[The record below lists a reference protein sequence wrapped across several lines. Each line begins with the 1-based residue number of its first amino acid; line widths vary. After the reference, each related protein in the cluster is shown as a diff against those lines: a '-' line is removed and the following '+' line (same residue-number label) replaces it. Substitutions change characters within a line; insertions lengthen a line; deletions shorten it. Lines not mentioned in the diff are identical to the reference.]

1 MFRRKWLASVISVV
15 MVFAFMPISSFA
27 LDDFGV
33 QPAEN
38 TEVSVPDA
46 EPAADSDTE
55 ATVEDEQAA
64 EPAPV
69 EETTEDVSEE
79 SEQQETESA
88 EEVKDDS
95 DDSAKMPAQ
104 EFSGTASNG
113 IKVSVSAPEGAFPEG
128 TEMKLKAVGHDRAVS
143 LLEGEAEDVV
153 DANGVDITF
162 FKDGKEI
169 QPQKAIKVSL
179 SNANVEGET
188 FNVYHVADNGAVDRV
203 SGASSNGASFKAS
216 HFSIYIV
223 SGTGENETP
232 YTATYTFKNGDEVVD
247 TQIVKNGET
256 LKKPEAPEKAGYK
269 FTGWFNGE
277 EEFTAFGESIAVTE
291 NSEVTLT
298 AGFQEA
304 HYVFFKHPNGG
315 VYTTKEGVK
324 GDVIATTDVVI
335 NISATSSA
343 YKWYTESA
351 CTNQVD
357 SVTLADSNI
366 YLYTKAETGHWITF
380 DSNGGSFVSSQFVN
394 ASEKTASPDD
404 PTRMGYTFAGWKL
417 GDDDFSFGG
426 TLTESITLTASWTAN
441 STTQY
446 TVIHWQENANDDK
459 YSFKE
464 SETKTGTTG
473 AETKA
478 AAKSYNGFTVQ
489 TITQKT
495 IAGDGSTIVNV
506 YYKRN
511 TYTLKFK
518 RVICG
523 NTYWWHTHDEN
534 CYQTYTTITAKW
546 GSNIGELWPTVDGN
560 GAWYVGLDTR
570 VAQVWMEI
578 MPQENRTYYGP
589 QTGNGES
596 IARYYVEDL
605 DGNGVVEHHVDKSA
619 GTGYSVTEEDQYDLT
634 GYTFVKELKVGG
646 ITYKSTKT
654 GSNYNGA
661 TFYYS
666 RNSYDIVFWNNGTK
680 DKTVSKKYEASIA
693 DAYYEPDRPAS
704 IPEAYE
710 FGGWYDN
717 ELCQGEAY
725 AFAGKKM
732 PAGNITLY
740 AKWTAPEVTA
750 TIHVKVEGDSV
761 RHTIAYGEKIH
772 SEWLAMPDDIPEG
785 STFIGWGTQ
794 SVDGS
799 LQLFDTNQPIYS
811 DIELFPIVSNYSQ
824 EYEVIYDSNGATGT
838 VTDSEK
844 YLERSYADVKSART
858 LTTPNGKVFL
868 GWNTSAD
875 GTGTMYQPGN
885 KIRIGTSDITLY
897 AQWGDKVA
905 AASIIYHSNY
915 PGISTQTQ
923 SVQNLNNNEKTQI
936 RTIGAC
942 GFNAPTGYVF
952 DGWATN
958 NDGAV
963 VYAAGE
969 SVLVDNLSSNVLYAK
984 WKPRNDL
991 SYTINYY
998 KDSVSAD
1005 NKLGETVTEGNQTYG
1020 AKVSLTDAQLNKEKP
1035 VGYQNGVA
1043 NPLEL
1048 TIGVG
1053 NNNINVVYEKDTTQ
1067 THSVSAQVKYYYG
1080 NTLAEAKAK
1089 TTADATDEVV
1099 TATGWI
1105 GEETTVTVTPNT
1117 TDKFVGYKY
1126 DSTDGALS
1134 YSVEAK
1140 AETDKTTHIV
1150 KVYYVKDD
1158 SQKHSVKAK
1167 VEYYYGDTLADA
1179 KAKTDADAADEVKTA
1194 TGWIG
1199 EETTVTVEPNTT
1211 DKFIGYEYKETVGD
1225 LSYSVE
1231 AKKATAEDVNI
1242 VKVYYVKDA
1251 TQTHSV
1257 SAQLKY
1263 YYGDTLEAAKA
1274 KTTADATDEVK
1285 TATGWIGEETTVT
1298 VEPNT
1303 TDKFIGYKYEKTV
1316 GALSYSVAAKKATAE
1331 DVNIVKVYYTPRNDL
1346 SYTVKYLEKG
1356 SNKALKKAK
1365 VVEGQNF
1372 GTKVTETAVK
1382 ISGYKV
1388 DGKATQSLEIGV
1400 DSNVITF
1407 YYTAIPTPATPGE
1420 AGDGNGDGGNG
1431 GTEAT
1436 DNTPAPAAD
1445 NTVQIED
1452 QETPKANLDL
1462 EKDGAWALLNLLLSL
1477 LACIMS
1483 IALIITYFMKKREDE
1498 EEQNADYAASGDE
1511 EERKLKKKGLWRIIS
1526 IAWAI
1531 LMLIVFFLTEDMSLP
1546 MIWVDKWTIL
1556 MVVMTII
1563 QAGIMFM
1570 SRKKYEEEDEDN
1582 NTQMA

>member
-1 MFRRKWLASVISVV
+1 MFRRKWLASVVSVV

-256 LKKPEAPEKAGYK
+256 LKKPEAPEKTGYK
-269 FTGWFNGE
+269 FIGWFNGD
-277 EEFTAFGESIAVTE
+277 EEFSDFGQEMTVSK
-291 NSEVTLT
+291 NREVTLT
-298 AGFQEA
+298 ARFQEA

-324 GDVIATTDVVI
+324 GDKITTTDVVI
-335 NISATSSA
+335 NIDATSSA

-394 ASEKTASPDD
+394 ASDVTVQPAN
-404 PTRMGYTFAGWKL
+404 PTRMGYTFNGWKL
-417 GDDDFSFGG
+417 GEKYFNFGD
-426 TLTESITLTASWTAN
+426 TLNDSITLTASWTAN
-441 STTQY
+441 SNTQY
-446 TVIHWQENANDDK
+446 TVIHWQENANDDN
-459 YSFKE
+459 YSFAE
-464 SETKTGTTG
+464 SEQKTGKTGTTT
-473 AETKA
+473 AA
-478 AAKSYNGFTVQ
+478 AAKKDTQKGYEGFTAQ

-1020 AKVSLTDAQLNKEKP
+1020 DKVSLTAEQLNDKKP
-1035 VGYQNGVA
+1035 VGYQDGVA
-1043 NPLEL
+1043 TPSEL

-1053 NNNINVVYEKDTTQ
+1053 NNNINVVYEKDSNQ

-1080 NTLAEAKAK
+1080 DTLAEAKAK

-1158 SQKHSVKAK
+1158 
-1167 VEYYYGDTLADA
+1167 T
-1179 KAKTDADAADEVKTA
+1179 
-1194 TGWIG
+1194 
-1199 EETTVTVEPNTT
+1199 
-1211 DKFIGYEYKETVGD
+1211 
-1225 LSYSVE
+1225 
-1231 AKKATAEDVNI
+1231 KK
-1242 VKVYYVKDA
+1242 
-1251 TQTHSV
+1251 HSV
-1257 SAQLKY
+1257 SAQVEY

-1303 TDKFIGYKYEKTV
+1303 TDKFIGYKYEETV

-1365 VVEGQNF
+1365 VVEGQTF
-1372 GTKVTETAVK
+1372 GDKVTETAVR

-1420 AGDGNGDGGNG
+1420 GGDGNGDGGNG
-1431 GTEAT
+1431 GTAAT